1 MSFPLMISTGVTCF
15 PPPKKYQHFHYPL
28 PTFPH
33 LARIFFC
40 WSSLFLGR
48 RSETFRVHTGPRILA
63 ALRSRDPRGMDL
75 IIREMRQ
82 LREPMSWVPMTPLMT
97 SIPSYKGHLWIRK
110 IIIQQKTCQ
119 SWGACKLGFLRRFT
133 VSCVMVSC
141 LEKARQLPTRSNPIL
156 IKRNAAWW
164 TKVSEW
170 SSVNY

>member
-1 MSFPLMISTGVTCF
+1 MSFPLIISTGVTF
-15 PPPKKYQHFHYPL
+15 FPKKKS
-28 PTFPH
+28 TFPTTLFQPFH
-33 LARIFFC
+33 IWPVSFC
-40 WSSLFLGR
+40 WSSLFLGG

-63 ALRSRDPRGMDL
+63 ALPFRDPRGMDL

-82 LREPMSWVPMTPLMT
+82 LREPMSWVPMKPLMT

-119 SWGACKLGFLRRFT
+119 SWGVCKLGFLRRFT

-141 LEKARQLPTRSNPIL
+141 LEKARQLASRSNPFKL
-156 IKRNAAWW
+156 YKRNAAWW